1 MDYSPPDSSILDFP
15 GKNTRVGCH
24 FLRQGILPDP
34 GIKLMSLA
42 LAGRFFTTE
51 PPKKPTVE
59 YYLAIKRSKIMPFAT
74 TWIDVEI
81 VILSEVSQTQK
92 DKYILS
98 LTCGI

>member
-1 MDYSPPDSSILDFP
+1 MDYSPPGSSIPDFP

-24 FLRQGILPDP
+24 FLHQGILPDP

-51 PPKKPTVE
+51 PPEKPTVE
-59 YYLAIKRSKIMPFAT
+59 YYLAIERSKIMPFT
-74 TWIDVEI
+74 KTWMDVEI
-81 VILSEVSQTQK
+81 VIFSEVSQTQK
-92 DKYILS
+92 VKYRIS